1 MKAARIHTYGDAG
14 VIRVEDAPTPRP
26 GRGEVLI
33 AVAAAAHNPSD
44 VWFRSGLLHEMFPA
58 DFPVT
63 LGADVSGTVVALG
76 EGTALTVGDRVM
88 GRLDTGGTAAEYT
101 TAPEANLTAAPISIP
116 LAHAAAIPVAG
127 LTAWQA
133 VFEQAGIR
141 AGERVLINGA
151 GGGVGSFGVQLARHT
166 GATVIATAGPRSA
179 ETVRR
184 HGAHLVV
191 DYTTGDIAGHVG
203 EPVDVLLNLAGI
215 PPETA
220 AGLGALVR
228 PGGRIVSAATPVE
241 APEGVTSTHFVAR
254 NDTAQ
259 LAELAALVDA
269 GVVTVDISDTRP
281 LAELAEVHRAAEAG
295 GIRGKVLLIP

>member
-1 MKAARIHTYGDAG
+1 MKAARIHAYGDVD
-14 VIRVEDAPTPRP
+14 VIRYEDAPMPEP
-26 GRGEVLI
+26 GTGEVLVK
-33 AVAAAAHNPSD
+33 VAAVAHNPSD

-58 DFPVT
+58 AFPAI
-63 LGADVSGTVVALG
+63 LGVDVAGTVVAPG
-76 EGTALTVGDRVM
+76 KDAPFGDGDRVM
-88 GRLDTGGTAAEYT
+88 GRIDTGGTAAEYVA
-101 TAPEANLTAAPISIP
+101 APVANLAAAPATIP
-116 LAHAAAIPVAG
+116 LEHAAAIPVAG

-133 VFEQAGIR
+133 VFEHAGVR
-141 AGERVLINGA
+141 PGERVLVNGA
-151 GGGVGSFGVQLARHT
+151 GGGVGTFAVQLARHA

-179 ETVRR
+179 EAVRE

-191 DYTTGDIAGHVG
+191 DYTRDALADVIG

-254 NDTAQ
+254 NDIAQ

-269 GVVTVDISDTRP
+269 GVVTVDVSETRP
-281 LAELAEVHRAAEAG
+281 LAEIAEVHRAAAAG
-295 GIRGKVLLIP
+295 GIRGKVVLIP